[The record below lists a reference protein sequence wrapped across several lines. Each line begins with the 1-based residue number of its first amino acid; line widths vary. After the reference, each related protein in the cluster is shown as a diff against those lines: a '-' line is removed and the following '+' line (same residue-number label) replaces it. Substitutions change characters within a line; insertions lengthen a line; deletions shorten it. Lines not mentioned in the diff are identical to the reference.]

1 MDQRI
6 SAITLGVDDVN
17 RSRAFYEKL
26 GWAATKA
33 SDENVAFFPMNGF
46 ALCLFPTKEL
56 AKDAGVDRPG
66 SGFDNITISFNVS
79 TEAQVKRVLQ
89 RPRRQAAP
97 SCAMPA
103 RCFGAG
109 SPPILPTLTGTTGK
123 LPTIRSGRSMPKA
136 ASNCLSSLTLS

>member
-33 SDENVAFFPMNGF
+33 SNENVAFFPMNGF

-89 RPRRQAAP
+89 KAKK
-97 SCAMPA
+97 
-103 RCFGAG
+103 AG
-109 SPPILPTLTGTTGK
+109 GTILRDAGPVFWGGFTAYFADPDGHDWETAYNPFWKIDAKGSIK
-123 LPTIRSGRSMPKA
+123 LPK
-136 ASNCLSSLTLS
+136 